1 VRLKRIAFELKQK
14 VGQTRSALMK
24 LKIHPESVKLRETAE
39 NKLYQSIRCTLTLLN
54 SYLGHLPHSVKTSVY
69 PVALRSAVDVME
81 AVAAFAERLNFDPG
95 EFGNDLNRL
104 KVAAERSGKDV
115 HDKGNILQQEL
126 VKKPYLGSATKNR
139 AEAFTMINNLAREK
153 FGVASKPV
161 LYSPKKSKESSPTKS
176 AETSPKKSNLKR
188 ASLLQSPKTKTV
200 PEGQTTVLDL
210 ADDELSHILA
220 CRFRGMSREAIGEES
235 NTHPVS
241 FAADFTTQIVEDLV
255 GTVCREM
262 FLDEVVETILKLEL
276 RE

>member
-1 VRLKRIAFELKQK
+1 M
-14 VGQTRSALMK
+14 G
-24 LKIHPESVKLRETAE
+24 
-39 NKLYQSIRCTLTLLN
+39 
-54 SYLGHLPHSVKTSVY
+54 
-69 PVALRSAVDVME
+69 
-81 AVAAFAERLNFDPG
+81 
-95 EFGNDLNRL
+95 
-104 KVAAERSGKDV
+104 
-115 HDKGNILQQEL
+115 
-126 VKKPYLGSATKNR
+126 GSATKNR
-139 AEAFTMINNLAREK
+139 AEAFTMINNLAMEK

-176 AETSPKKSNLKR
+176 SETSPKKSNLKR
-188 ASLLQSPKTKTV
+188 ASLLQPHKIV